1 MKKQIL
7 FLMLA
12 IFFIYTAASAEEVSL
27 TLDDA
32 LNLALRRNRDI
43 LLKSEDVKKA
53 KQDIRE
59 AKSSLYPSLDLTST
73 WSRNN
78 GYYSKDFSAF
88 NYQAGAKQY
97 LYKGGKTVNTIKYNE
112 NLLDVN
118 QAILEKTKLDII
130 LNVKKAFYTLI
141 LAGQYTALNKDIVKD
156 TKGHLDFMQARYKKG
171 LASESDILRIKSS
184 MDSVAQAY
192 ENSLNQIES
201 SRALLNNYLYLDEG
215 VKIIPEG
222 KLSYTE
228 EELVFDEALLYALKS
243 RPELRQYDS
252 QAKAAE
258 SYMGVA
264 KSENRPSVYASW
276 DYYNRSHGGS
286 GSAKN
291 WNDNNI
297 IGITFSWPVFDGWAA
312 KSKIEQAIIDL
323 KTAQL
328 TKEKAIVDITLE
340 FKNAYIGLKNAIVKI
355 DAMES
360 DLKVYEDNLAV
371 FRKKFKQGVASS
383 LDLDGAALKDSISR
397 FNIASA
403 VYDYMIA
410 KSNLDKA
417 MGGGK

>member
-12 IFFIYTAASAEEVSL
+12 IFFIYPAASAEEISL
-27 TLDDA
+27 TLDET
-32 LNLALRRNRDI
+32 LNLALRQNRDI
-43 LLKSEDVKKA
+43 LLKSEDVNRA
-53 KQDIRE
+53 KQDIRA
-59 AKSSLYPSLDLTST
+59 AKSPLYPSLNLAST

-78 GYYSKDFSAF
+78 GYYSKDFSTF
-88 NYQAGAKQY
+88 NYQAGVKQY

-112 NLLDVN
+112 HLLDAN
-118 QAILEKTKLDII
+118 QAILEKTELDVV

-141 LAGQYTALNKDIVKD
+141 LAGQYAALNKDIVKN
-156 TKGHLDFMQARYKKG
+156 TKGYLDFIQARYKKG
-171 LASESDILRIKSS
+171 LSSGSDILQIKSS

-192 ENSLNQIES
+192 ENSLNQIDS
-201 SRALLNNYLYLDEG
+201 SQALLNNYLYLDKD
-215 VKIIPEG
+215 VKIIPKGE
-222 KLSYTE
+222 LSYTE
-228 EELVFDEALLYALKS
+228 EELIFDEALLYALKS

-258 SYMGVA
+258 SYIGVA
-264 KSENRPSVYASW
+264 KSENRPSIYASW
-276 DYYNRSHGGS
+276 DYYNRSHSGT

-328 TKEKAIVDITLE
+328 TKEKAVIDITLE
-340 FKNAYIGLKNAIVKI
+340 FKNAYIGLKNAIAKI

-360 DLKVYEDNLAV
+360 DLKVYEDNLVV
-371 FRKKFKQGVASS
+371 FREKFKQGVVSS
-383 LDLDGAALKDSISR
+383 LDLDGAELKDSISR

-403 VYDYMIA
+403 VYDYIIA